1 MELGSEF
8 NLSLPDLTVKKN
20 NIFTFLSEYNNV
32 IYFDSGRSALRHL
45 SSYIKPGE
53 EILLPEFICKSVT
66 SCFREE
72 DIRFYRLHNKFTID
86 IEDLKK
92 KMSSNTRA
100 IFLMHYFGKV
110 QPIKILNELE
120 NIAVEYGCLIIED
133 TTHSIFSNS
142 GTVGDYQICSIR
154 KWLPIPKGG
163 VLYAQDDK
171 LGIFEPKRYKISTDN
186 ERIYGMV
193 LKDMFLKSD
202 FDCNET
208 YRQIFSRC
216 EEKLDK
222 QEEIFFISDL
232 ARYIATCVG
241 IDDLIEARRDNYHH
255 LRSTLNEKEITYAV
269 SLAETECPLVLPI
282 WVKERDRFRS
292 YLMDNR
298 VYCAVHWPF
307 DGIQEEQRPF
317 AKKCAK
323 HLISLPIDQ
332 RYGLKE
338 INYLIDIICRY
349 GDDLLF

>member
-8 NLSLPDLTVKKN
+8 NLSLSELTVKKN

-32 IYFDSGRSALRHL
+32 IYFDSGRSALRHI

-53 EILLPEFICKSVT
+53 EILLPEFICESVT
-66 SCFREE
+66 GCFREE
-72 DIRFYRLHNKFTID
+72 DIRFYRLYNEFTID
-86 IEDLKK
+86 IGDLKK
-92 KMSSNTRA
+92 KISANTRI

-110 QPIKILNELE
+110 QQEKILNELKS
-120 NIAVEYGCLIIED
+120 IAVEHGCIIIED

-163 VLYAQDDK
+163 MLYAQDDK
-171 LGIFEPKRYKISTDN
+171 LGVYESKKYGISTDN
-186 ERIYGMV
+186 ERTYGMV
-193 LKDMFLKSD
+193 LKDMFLKNG

-208 YRQIFSRC
+208 YRHIFSCC
-216 EEKLDK
+216 EERLDK

-241 IDDLIEARRDNYHH
+241 IDELIEVRTNNYLH
-255 LRSTLNEKEITYAV
+255 LRSALNEKGITYAV
-269 SLAETECPLVLPI
+269 TLKEKECPLVLPI
-282 WVKERDRFRS
+282 WVKERDHFRS

-307 DGIQEEQRPF
+307 DGKQEEQRPF

-323 HLISLPIDQ
+323 YMISLPIDQ
-332 RYGLKE
+332 RYGQEE
-338 INYLIDIICRY
+338 INYLIDVISRY
-349 GDDLLF
+349 GGDLLF